1 MTQSPKRSSP
11 PHMPDVPTP
20 ACVTFGERST
30 NGDRTMALPQAW
42 EGLNGWICERGM
54 AVRNDVVVDMSVC
67 GKGAVAQQASD
78 IMAQIT
84 GKIPD

>member
-1 MTQSPKRSSP
+1 M
-11 PHMPDVPTP
+11 
-20 ACVTFGERST
+20 VTAR
-30 NGDRTMALPQAW
+30 W
-42 EGLNGWICERGM
+42 NGWICERGM

-67 GKGAVAQQASD
+67 GKSAVVQQASD